1 MNHNYQFVCK
11 VKYTRTME
19 NGILKRVS
27 ESFLVHAP
35 TFGGA
40 EEEIYTHLGSII
52 RGEFIV
58 EAITKTSF
66 EDIFVH
72 GDSPFEGWFE
82 VNVKHT
88 ITDDNGK
95 DKKVTYKFLSKA
107 ENAKDAY
114 SRVMEIVKP
123 ITFDPEI
130 SMVRESKIMEVFEA
144 SEKSIEVV

>member
-1 MNHNYQFVCK
+1 
-11 VKYTRTME
+11 ME
-19 NGILKRVS
+19 NGALKRVS

-40 EEEIYTHLGSII
+40 EEEIYTHLENII
-52 RGEFIV
+52 KGEFLV

-66 EDIFVH
+66 EDIFEH
-72 GDSPFEGWFE
+72 EGHLHEAWFE
-82 VNVKHT
+82 VNVKHV
-88 ITDDNGK
+88 ITDDSGK
-95 DKKVTYKFLSKA
+95 DKKASSKFLTTA

-114 SRVMEIVKP
+114 SRVMDIVKP

-130 SMVRESKIMEVFEA
+130 SMVKESKIMEVFEA

>member
-1 MNHNYQFVCK
+1 
-11 VKYTRTME
+11 ME